1 MRIIAF
7 IEQPEVIEQILTH
20 LPACADGR
28 QGALAY
34 YGPQPAGGVPVAAF
48 PATGHH
54 RIGPQNDP
62 THPDALVRP
71 SPPGEILHEPPGL
84 SVPTGSPPGSG
95 FLA

>member
-28 QGALAY
+28 QGPLAY

-48 PATGHH
+48 PARGHR
-54 RIGPQNDP
+54 RIAPQNDP

-84 SVPTGSPPGSG
+84 SVATGSPPGSG